1 MASDII
7 LIDKFCET
15 LPVIFYLNLLGF
27 LILVLFLKSVGASD
41 TSKLMGKSVITVSL
55 SPGK

>member
-1 MASDII
+1 MASDIM
-7 LIDKFCET
+7 LIDKFYET
-15 LPVIFYLNLLGF
+15 RPVIFYLNLLGF

-41 TSKLMGKSVITVSL
+41 TSKFMGKSVITVSL